1 MLEVYHH
8 KTLIKGAQ
16 KEDFELIR
24 KALTVFKKNFIV
36 SPFTDKWEI
45 TYLLNYKDY
54 SFPTAYL
61 DTVKEYCREKNIQF
75 HIDDQRKYKG
85 QYLHR
90 LTIRKNLDLRVDQK
104 EAYNEIKDN
113 NTGIIMMPTA
123 TGKSRVIYKTLEY
136 RKVRTLIIVPR
147 SNLQHS
153 MVTTIGKLFGPSRVD
168 DKIPLELIEKLRRGL
183 IVSEEDV
190 KNYYNPNAAKESA
203 VSDFVKKTN
212 DSDSP
217 KKVKDSAVNDFT
229 KKSDDSSNK
238 KVAKESSIDMFRK
251 EEKVSVDPE
260 EAFLKDKKQKAFE
273 KKVQKLK
280 EKQKNKLNAPVK
292 YRDVYVVCDMSL
304 PNFPQAFF
312 DQFEMVIIDECH
324 HSAGAMIRDSLLKLK
339 NACYRYYFSA
349 TPWRDNSAEQKLL
362 ASAIGT
368 KIIYEISPQRAIE
381 LGSIAKPKYEQ
392 RRTHNPEKFMGKLK
406 KWREILVEGI
416 IGNKSRNR
424 QIVDDA
430 IREYNEGKNIFISVD
445 EISHINILKERFLAQ
460 GIEVDVIHG
469 LLPRRENNKTIDKV
483 GQRSKGI
490 CLGTMS
496 VGEGTDMPNLDVII
510 LASGGKSS
518 IRLLQRIGRGARLGT
533 EFDKK
538 GFLVI
543 DYNDGFHPTLA
554 RHAFKRKLIYNDY
567 FKEWGE

>member
-16 KEDFELIR
+16 KDDFELIS
-24 KALTVFKKNFIV
+24 KALTVFKQNFIV

-61 DTVKEYCREKNIQF
+61 DVVKEYCYSQGISF
-75 HIDDQRKYKG
+75 HIDDTRKFKG
-85 QYLHR
+85 PYLNR

-104 EAYNEIKDN
+104 EAYQAIKEH

-123 TGKSRVIYKTLEY
+123 TGKSRVIYKTLEH
-136 RKVRTLIIVPR
+136 RKVRTLIVVPR

-153 MVTTIGKLFGPSRVD
+153 MVQTISKLFGPSRVD
-168 DKIPLELIEKLRRGL
+168 DKVPVELMEKLKRGL

-190 KNYYNPNAAKESA
+190 KNYYNPNAAKESSVSEFA
-203 VSDFVKKTN
+203 KKDTSNDPKKETKSSVSDFSKK
-212 DSDSP
+212 SDEP
-217 KKVKDSAVNDFT
+217 KKVKESAL
-229 KKSDDSSNK
+229 
-238 KVAKESSIDMFRK
+238 DMFSK
-251 EEKVSVDPE
+251 EDKTPVNPE
-260 EAFLKDKKQKAFE
+260 EAFLKDKKQKQFE
-273 KKVQKLK
+273 KKLKKLK
-280 EKQKNKLNAPVK
+280 EKQKQKLNAPVK

-324 HSAGAMIRDSLLKLK
+324 HSAGEMIRTALLKLK
-339 NACYRYYFSA
+339 KACYRYYFSA

-368 KIIYEISPQRAIE
+368 KIIYEVSPQRAIE

-392 RRTHNPEKFMGKLK
+392 RRTYPLEQFLGKIT
-406 KWREILVEGI
+406 KWRDVLNQGI
-416 IGNKSRNR
+416 IGNISRNR

-430 IREYNEGKNIFISVD
+430 IKEYNDGKNIFISVD
-445 EISHINILKERFLAQ
+445 EISHIDLLKERFKAQ
-460 GIEVDVIHG
+460 GIDVDVIHG

-483 GQRSKGI
+483 GQRTKGI

-533 EFDKK
+533 EFDKT

-543 DYNDGFHPTLA
+543 DYNDWFHPTLA
-554 RHAFKRKLIYNDY
+554 RHAYKRKLIYNDY